1 MDWRIL
7 EYISVDV
14 ATAEQFIESEGSA
27 LQLLLRKCNNRYHS
41 FKTNDPA
48 QATRLLGKIEW
59 MLVENSALCLNARET
74 AKWEEEETVTEL
86 ISPPGESLVEA
97 KRKTL

>member
-1 MDWRIL
+1 M
-7 EYISVDV
+7 
-14 ATAEQFIESEGSA
+14 
-27 LQLLLRKCNNRYHS
+27 
-41 FKTNDPA
+41 
-48 QATRLLGKIEW
+48 
-59 MLVENSALCLNARET
+59 ENSALCLNASET